1 MLILI
6 VRKLKTQ
13 NKQKTPSH
21 PKGAAGW
28 RSVRNAR
35 PLTMSCRG
43 CRYVSQRGVSATA
56 SVAQS
61 WTRFQRSPF
70 AFAVIRADQAVAV
83 FVDLHSRDIFACPV
97 FDPDS
102 TAGMG
107 RTQRHQL
114 FAVGLVG
121 RDRAT
126 PKRRGQ
132 ADAQAA

>member
-1 MLILI
+1 MLG
-6 VRKLKTQ
+6 RRTQ
-13 NKQKTPSH
+13 QTFD
-21 PKGAAGW
+21 
-28 RSVRNAR
+28 
-35 PLTMSCRG
+35 
-43 CRYVSQRGVSATA
+43 ATA
-56 SVAQS
+56 SGAQS
-61 WTRFQRSPF
+61 WPRLKRSPHT
-70 AFAVIRADQAVAV
+70 FAVIRADHAVAV
-83 FVDLHSRDIFACPV
+83 VVDLHSRDIFACPV
-97 FDPDS
+97 FDQDS

>member
-1 MLILI
+1 M
-6 VRKLKTQ
+6 
-13 NKQKTPSH
+13 
-21 PKGAAGW
+21 
-28 RSVRNAR
+28 
-35 PLTMSCRG
+35 PLP
-43 CRYVSQRGVSATA
+43 ALLN
-56 SVAQS
+56 QS
-61 WTRFQRSPF
+61 WPRSKRFAF
-70 AFAVIRADQAVAV
+70 AFAVIRDDHAVAV
-83 FVDLHSRDIFACPV
+83 VVDLHSRDIFAYPV

-107 RTQRHQL
+107 RTQRHQI